1 MSDEVLSQARHVQRN
16 ELRGVAVSAFLHDQE
31 KANILKTADQLI
43 IKLLSENDIGT
54 FWPLRLRALQEE
66 PESFGADYEEAKLL
80 SAEEVSKRLTSN
92 DEQFAL
98 GAFCPDLVGFV
109 GFFRQKGNK
118 VKHQGTIWGM
128 YVLPEY
134 RGLSISRQLMVA
146 AIMCAQEIPELEY
159 LKLSVVT
166 KKQNAFKL
174 YKSLGFE
181 QYGVEPAALKLSGA
195 YLDEA
200 LMQLKL
206 HHE

>member
-1 MSDEVLSQARHVQRN
+1 LQ
-16 ELRGVAVSAFLHDQE
+16 
-31 KANILKTADQLI
+31 TAEQPI
-43 IKLLSENDIGT
+43 IKLLSENDFGI
-54 FWPLRLRALQEE
+54 FWPLRLKALQEE
-66 PESFGADYEEAKLL
+66 PESFSSDYDEAKLL
-80 SAEEVSKRLTSN
+80 AEDEVSKRLTSN

-98 GAFCPDLVGFV
+98 GAFCPDLVGIV

-128 YVLPEY
+128 YVLPEF

-146 AIMCAQEIPELEY
+146 AIMYAQEIPELEY
-159 LKLSVVT
+159 LKLTVVT

-181 QYGVEPAALKLSGA
+181 QYGIEPAALKLSGA

-206 HHE
+206 HSDPD